1 MSHFSQMSISAS
13 LKAHGDSEVPNLLKS
28 SDPEEPRSN
37 LDQKKKKRLFPFYK
51 VGSPGTVALV
61 GFCNYVNASDSI
73 RQHEMV

>member
-13 LKAHGDSEVPNLLKS
+13 LKARGDSEVPNLLKS
-28 SDPEEPRSN
+28 SDPEELRSN
-37 LDQKKKKRLFPFYK
+37 LDQKKRLFPFYK
-51 VGSPGTVALV
+51 VGSPGSVALV